1 MINVLCPVCHHDSK
15 VVETRLNDNGTTIR
29 RRRECTYCGKR
40 FTTYEKIEDMPL
52 IVLKKDGRKELFDG
66 SKILKGLV
74 KACEK
79 RPISLEQLEEFVD
92 EVERDLKNNYT
103 EVHSEVIGQT
113 VMDKLIALDEVSYV
127 RFASVYKHFN
137 DVQTFIHEIEQM
149 EGKGDGK

>member
-52 IVLKKDGRKELFDG
+52 IVLKKDGSKELFDG

>member
-1 MINVLCPVCHHDSK
+1 MLCPVCHHDSK

-127 RFASVYKHFN
+127 RFASVYKHFD

-149 EGKGDGK
+149 EGKDDGK

>member
-1 MINVLCPVCHHDSK
+1 MISVLCPVCHHDSK

-79 RPISLEQLEEFVD
+79 RQISLEQLEEFVD

-127 RFASVYKHFN
+127 RFASVYKHFD

>member
-1 MINVLCPVCHHDSK
+1 MLCPVCHHDSK

-52 IVLKKDGRKELFDG
+52 IVLKKDGSKELFDG

-127 RFASVYKHFN
+127 RFDSVYKHFD

>member
-1 MINVLCPVCHHDSK
+1 MLCPVCHHDSK

-127 RFASVYKHFN
+127 RFASVYKHF
-137 DVQTFIHEIEQM
+137 DDFQTFIHEIEQM

>member
-1 MINVLCPVCHHDSK
+1 MISVLCPVCHHDSK

-52 IVLKKDGRKELFDG
+52 IVLKKDGSKELFDG

-127 RFASVYKHFN
+127 RFASVYKHFD

>member
-92 EVERDLKNNYT
+92 EVERDLKDNYT

-127 RFASVYKHFN
+127 RFASVYKHFD

>member
-1 MINVLCPVCHHDSK
+1 MINVLCLVCHHDSK

-127 RFASVYKHFN
+127 RFASVYKHFD

>member
-1 MINVLCPVCHHDSK
+1 MLC
-15 VVETRLNDNGTTIR
+15 TIR
-29 RRRECTYCGKR
+29 IRRECTYCGKR
-40 FTTYEKIEDMPL
+40 FTTYEKIEYMPL
-52 IVLKKDGRKELFDG
+52 IFLKKDGRKELFDG

-92 EVERDLKNNYT
+92 EVERDLKNTYT

-127 RFASVYKHFN
+127 RFASVYKHFD

>member
-52 IVLKKDGRKELFDG
+52 IVLKKDGRKEVFDG

-127 RFASVYKHFN
+127 RFASVYKHFD

>member
-1 MINVLCPVCHHDSK
+1 
-15 VVETRLNDNGTTIR
+15 
-29 RRRECTYCGKR
+29 
-40 FTTYEKIEDMPL
+40 MPL

-127 RFASVYKHFN
+127 RFASVYKHFD

>member
-1 MINVLCPVCHHDSK
+1 MSVLCPVCHHDSK

-127 RFASVYKHFN
+127 RFASVYKHFD

>member
-15 VVETRLNDNGTTIR
+15 VVETRLNDKGTTIR

-127 RFASVYKHFN
+127 RFASVYKHFD

>member
-52 IVLKKDGRKELFDG
+52 IVLKKDGSKELFDG

-127 RFASVYKHFN
+127 RFASVYKHFD

>member
-1 MINVLCPVCHHDSK
+1 MISVLCPVCHHDSK

-29 RRRECTYCGKR
+29 RRRVCTYCGKR

-127 RFASVYKHFN
+127 RFASVYKHFD

>member
-127 RFASVYKHFN
+127 RFASVYKHFD